1 MRRICGESVCVLCKL
16 QFRGPGKCCWDCD
29 VRTRDAARERCE
41 VSSMLGDFFDSKD
54 FRSTSAT
61 DGQAQASNKTWPEG
75 WTKAGYREY
84 RTGEMPK
91 PQTYET
97 SSDIPGMEANADTG
111 RVVGETQV
119 TVAYVSGPM
128 RGLPDFNSL
137 AFAGL
142 SNYLREDLG
151 WQVHNPAENFGG
163 DKTLSYE
170 TYMLTDLSQV
180 LISDAIVLLPG
191 WHNSEGAKLE
201 LKVAI
206 ASGKTVYAAE
216 YSDALST
223 WCIEPEPEPFK
234 LTEGIEETA
243 RRLVY
248 GDRNKD
254 YGPPRNDFTTIGRKW
269 GATLSA
275 HLETDFPDIPPE
287 IVAVM
292 MVDLKTS
299 RQAASPGHFDSRV
312 DVIGYELC
320 LDRILGE
327 PGGTVPPRDGEHA

>member
-1 MRRICGESVCVLCKL
+1 MRRICGGRKCILCRLPAWGGLDYCFECTVSIAGNRSEMLRVL
-16 QFRGPGKCCWDCD
+16 
-29 VRTRDAARERCE
+29 RDFYDGEDIRPTSE
-41 VSSMLGDFFDSKD
+41 VDSQEQ
-54 FRSTSAT
+54 
-61 DGQAQASNKTWPEG
+61 GSNETWPEG
-75 WTKAGYREY
+75 RTEADYCEY
-84 RTGEMPK
+84 WGGPLPK
-91 PQTYET
+91 PQAYEA
-97 SSDIPGMEANADTG
+97 SSDSAWLVATPSTERM
-111 RVVGETQV
+111 VGETNM

-128 RGLPDFNSL
+128 RGLPNFNEL
-137 AFAGL
+137 AFSGL
-142 SNYLREDLG
+142 SHYLRNELK
-151 WQVHNPAENFGG
+151 WQVHNPAENFDG

-216 YSDALST
+216 VGADES
-223 WCIEPEPEPFK
+223 WRIEPESEPFK

-254 YGPPRNDFTTIGRKW
+254 YGPPRNDFSTIGRKW

-275 HLETDFPDIPPE
+275 HLRIDFPDIPPE
-287 IVAVM
+287 LVAVM

-299 RQAASPGHFDSRV
+299 RQAASPHHFDSRV

-327 PGGTVPPRDGEHA
+327 PVGTVPPRDGEHA